1 MLACRNGGSWRS
13 KFKLN
18 LTHTSPQ
25 VIQSCK
31 IMTCMPDDFVDDY
44 ILDKNNIKTDE
55 NLYKDSVLNNEK
67 PLYE

>member
-1 MLACRNGGSWRS
+1 MEIETI
-13 KFKLN
+13 LN
-18 LTHTSPQ
+18 LTFTSPQ